1 MLLAFK
7 KGDVMQETWRWF
19 GPNDPISLEKIRQAG
34 ATGIVTALHHIPAGE
49 RWSEDEVRQR
59 RDEIERAGL
68 KWAVVESIPLHN
80 DIKLR
85 TGNYR
90 QQIDNYKESI
100 RAVGAAGVTTVC
112 YNFMPVVD
120 WTRTNLSYQLTNKA
134 QALRF
139 EMTDFAAY
147 DVHILQR
154 PGARAS
160 YEASVLAKAE
170 ARFAAMG
177 DEEKALLEKNIIAGL
192 PGGEGSYNRESVRE
206 AINAFIQLG
215 EERFRENLIQ
225 FLEEVIPV
233 AEEAGVNMCIHPD
246 DPPFSLFGLPRVVS
260 TAADARIIFSRVPS
274 PNNGLTLC
282 AGSFGARG
290 DNDLVAIAR
299 EFGPQVH
306 FVHLRNVKRE
316 ADGSFYESD
325 HLDGDNDMVGLM
337 SALLDEEHRRKDE
350 GRSDWQIP
358 MRPDHGHLLADE
370 MDQPGVNPGYSY
382 LGRLKGLAELRG
394 VLVAL
399 ETVRGRHL

>member
-1 MLLAFK
+1 
-7 KGDVMQETWRWF
+7 MQETWRWF
-19 GPNDPISLEKIRQAG
+19 GPKDPISLEKIRQAG
-34 ATGIVTALHHIPAGE
+34 ATGIVTSLHHIPTGQAWPEAEVIE
-49 RWSEDEVRQR
+49 RKE
-59 RDEIERAGL
+59 EIERAGL
-68 KWAVVESIPLHN
+68 VWAVVESIPLHN

-85 TGNYR
+85 TGNFVE
-90 QQIDNYKESI
+90 QIDNYKKSI
-100 RAVGAAGVTTVC
+100 RAVGAAGITTVC

-120 WTRTNLSYQLTNKA
+120 WTRTNLSYQLVNNA

-147 DVHILQR
+147 DVHMLQR
-154 PGARAS
+154 PGARDNYS
-160 YEASVLAKAE
+160 QEILARAE
-170 ARFAAMG
+170 QRFAAMS
-177 DEEKALLEKNIIAGL
+177 DEEKQLLEKNIIAGL
-192 PGGEGSYNRESVRE
+192 PGGEGSYNRDGVRA
-206 AINAFIQLG
+206 AIDAFIQLG
-215 EERFRENLIQ
+215 EERFRDHLIR

-233 AEEAGVNMCIHPD
+233 AEQSGVNMCIHPD

-260 TAADARIIFSRVPS
+260 TADDARILFKRVPS

-325 HLDGDNDMVGLM
+325 HLDGDNDMVGLI
-337 SALLDEEHRRKDE
+337 SALLDEQDRRKKA
-350 GRSDWQIP
+350 GRGDWQIP

-370 MDQPGVNPGYSY
+370 IGKPGVNPGYSY

-399 ETVRGRHL
+399 EAVRDRRN